1 VGRRRVTGRGGN
13 VWREADLILE
23 ESEKE
28 ETMQERPG
36 DATLMGNAL
45 TVVGTPLHVGDLAPS
60 FTLID
65 FDPSTFAMSPFG
77 LADLG
82 RKTALLNVVVSLD
95 TPVCHKETKRW
106 EDEARALQ
114 GVQFLTVSKD
124 LPFAQARWKDAED
137 VTHRTLSAY
146 QDNQFAID
154 YGILLKEPS
163 LLQRSVFVI
172 GPDGRLKHVEY
183 VKEQTQEPDYVA
195 ALTAAREASAASQA

>member
-1 VGRRRVTGRGGN
+1 
-13 VWREADLILE
+13 
-23 ESEKE
+23 
-28 ETMQERPG
+28 MQERPG

-45 TVVGTPLHVGDLAPS
+45 TVVGTPLRVGDLAPG

-77 LADLG
+77 LADLE

-106 EDEARALQ
+106 EDDARALQ
-114 GVQFLTVSKD
+114 GVELLTVSKD
-124 LPFAQARWKDAED
+124 LPFAQARWKGAEG